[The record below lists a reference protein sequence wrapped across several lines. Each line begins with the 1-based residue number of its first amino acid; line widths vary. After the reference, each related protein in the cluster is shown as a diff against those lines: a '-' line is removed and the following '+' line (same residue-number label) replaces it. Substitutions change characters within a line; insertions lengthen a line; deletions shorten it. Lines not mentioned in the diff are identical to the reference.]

1 MCCSPIHQ
9 NTIPTTLSAH
19 KPSICTAPVVRL
31 SIHRTNWHSLF
42 AIVGLSQQQ
51 HPTECVTRR
60 RRRCKWM
67 AWPIWSALAS
77 ESSAPPSPPPPIPN
91 FCSMLVC
98 MRWLKCFPT
107 RLLWVSVL
115 QPVLY
120 IAWLL
125 KYVLTHSLTHWP
137 LPIDHDDG
145 QRREVTVH
153 KKNHITKHALLTP
166 TLSGNIISHSSHW
179 DKAPKGQ
186 SGGGREC
193 CTERTDLTTWY
204 RQWIWDCITPIRLP
218 LDPHPLAVL
227 GCHSRSSSVAN
238 TPLNLLKEWQ
248 GWPHLPLPVWHNN
261 TYGRDRGT
269 ADTEDGIAST
279 DMKVG

>member
-1 MCCSPIHQ
+1 MHACAAAPSTKIRFQRPCPHTSLPFVLLQSCGCQFTEPTDIRCLPSWDWASSSTPLNVWRDDDDDASEWRDPYEVLWLPSPHH
-9 NTIPTTLSAH
+9 L
-19 KPSICTAPVVRL
+19 PSPSFVPC
-31 SIHRTNWHSLF
+31 LF
-42 AIVGLSQQQ
+42 A
-51 HPTECVTRR
+51 C
-60 RRRCKWM
+60 
-67 AWPIWSALAS
+67 ADWSVSPLAFS
-77 ESSAPPSPPPPIPN
+77 GYPSSNQFSTLPDYSN
-91 FCSMLVC
+91 MYS
-98 MRWLKCFPT
+98 
-107 RLLWVSVL
+107 
-115 QPVLY
+115 
-120 IAWLL
+120 
-125 KYVLTHSLTHWP
+125 LTHSLP

-153 KKNHITKHALLTP
+153 KKNRITKHALLTP